1 MADDAG
7 GASSGKL
14 SFNERAKL
22 TASYINGIAIAVM
35 AAGGFS
41 PIVLT
46 LQGES
51 ANSNL
56 NYFALACFVISLV
69 LHLIARSVLEG
80 LRD

>member
-7 GASSGKL
+7 GGSAGKL

-41 PIVLT
+41 PVVLT

-56 NYFALACFVISLV
+56 NYFALACFVISLL